1 MFGRE
6 RGEPIIAAILD
17 AWGVKADV
25 NVKKSDG
32 STLRITT
39 GATSSYVQLMGL
51 PVSLANPLS
60 DTYLF
65 PSYNNRTLY
74 AQLRFGVP

>member
-1 MFGRE
+1 
-6 RGEPIIAAILD
+6 
-17 AWGVKADV
+17 
-25 NVKKSDG
+25 
-32 STLRITT
+32 
-39 GATSSYVQLMGL
+39 MGL
-51 PVSLANPLS
+51 PVSPMMPLS